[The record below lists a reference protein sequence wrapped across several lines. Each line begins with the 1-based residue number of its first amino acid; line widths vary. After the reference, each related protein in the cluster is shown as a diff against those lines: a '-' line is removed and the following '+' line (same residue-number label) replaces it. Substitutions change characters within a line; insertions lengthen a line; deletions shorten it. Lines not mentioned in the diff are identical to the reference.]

1 MNREEAIKF
10 LALVKVA
17 YPTAYKDM
25 DKESKLATVNMWHST
40 FPNVPYKIMEM
51 ALDHFRRVSKFP
63 PTVAD
68 MYDELKSLYYR
79 AIEDDNL
86 AFQNEDDKMLK
97 ITEWIIKHTSPFR
110 SGYSI
115 SSNYNLINEE
125 DLRLLPEADTNR
137 LLGMEEGKDE
147 TL

>member
-1 MNREEAIKF
+1 MTREEAIKF

-40 FPNVPYKIMEM
+40 FHNVPFKIMEM
-51 ALDHFRRVSKFP
+51 AFDHFRRVSKFS

-68 MYDELKSLYYR
+68 MYDELKRLYYQ

-86 AFQNEDDKMLK
+86 AYHNKDERILK
-97 ITEWIIKHTSPFR
+97 VTDWVIKHTSPFR
-110 SGYSI
+110 SGYLKN
-115 SSNYNLINEE
+115 SNYNLISEE
-125 DLRLLPEADTNR
+125 DLKILPGSDTPI
-137 LLGMEEGKDE
+137 LLGKENDDE